1 MRQILI
7 RDAVGI
13 VIHLERGKL
22 GDDVLDGGN
31 ACLAQR
37 RNQPVHGEI
46 QGEVHAV
53 TQLHLDGAIAAGGKM
68 QVLMQHDS
76 AFFHAGP
83 MR

>member
-1 MRQILI
+1 MPQ
-7 RDAVGI
+7 
-13 VIHLERGKL
+13 GK
-22 GDDVLDGGN
+22 VASVPQDG
-31 ACLAQR
+31 LTTRQR